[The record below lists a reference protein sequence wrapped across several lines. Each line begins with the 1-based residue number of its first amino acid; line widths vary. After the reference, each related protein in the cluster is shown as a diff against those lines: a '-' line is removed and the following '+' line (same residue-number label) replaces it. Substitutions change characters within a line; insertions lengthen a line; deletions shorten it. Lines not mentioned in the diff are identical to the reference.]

1 MVCGEATHIS
11 CHQRV
16 ADMILLSTLYCNYN
30 TKTIEGGN
38 RYITLNTCC
47 IIFLTWYIYLKYL
60 LYHIWYIHFPYI
72 CCKSI
77 KYWVICKFPQYSQML
92 YWNVSNNN
100 NVIPKVIL
108 FLIAKDLPA
117 KWVTAWRQPFCSP
130 LLPTMHL
137 HTHTPTSPFII
148 QHTHTHQRGED
159 MVSDCMQPL
168 F

>member
-1 MVCGEATHIS
+1 MSDLHIEY
-11 CHQRV
+11 
-16 ADMILLSTLYCNYN
+16 LKY
-30 TKTIEGGN
+30 
-38 RYITLNTCC
+38 CC
-47 IIFLTWYIYLKYL
+47 IVFHTWYIHLKYL

-100 NVIPKVIL
+100 NVIPKVII

-137 HTHTPTSPFII
+137 HTHT
-148 QHTHTHQRGED
+148 HTHTHADISTLEVHSSWNRFHPKRKFSARKYTLD
-159 MVSDCMQPL
+159 KARAKSH
-168 F
+168 